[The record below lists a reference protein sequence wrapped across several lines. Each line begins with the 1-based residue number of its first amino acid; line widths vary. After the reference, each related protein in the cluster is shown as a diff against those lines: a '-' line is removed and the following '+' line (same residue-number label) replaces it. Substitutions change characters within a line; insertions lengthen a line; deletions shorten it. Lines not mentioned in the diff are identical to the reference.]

1 MGGKKNNKD
10 APTTTSL
17 VWSLS
22 FGAQSIC
29 CHFWKK
35 VRFSFTTHQ
44 QWYCKYWLSIQ
55 SVSQSFFY
63 WTLEGIF
70 ICWDLV
76 RWATLIIGL
85 GRAWLQTNTWE
96 SGGWVGVVVCAL
108 NAEKV
113 DKCGG
118 RDNNNNSSILG
129 FVVVCRGLYTTSGVV
144 LCSHVFWK
152 NGGCWSEEE
161 IVFIFNFT
169 EIGRRVGVIFP
180 FVVMKYFW

>member
-1 MGGKKNNKD
+1 MHIMNQRRGHRRVGGKKNNKD

-118 RDNNNNSSILG
+118 RDNNNNSFYLG
-129 FVVVCRGLYTTSGVV
+129 LCGRVSRFVYNFRCGIMFACPLKEWGMLIWRGDSFQFQF
-144 LCSHVFWK
+144 H
-152 NGGCWSEEE
+152 
-161 IVFIFNFT
+161 
-169 EIGRRVGVIFP
+169 
-180 FVVMKYFW
+180 